1 MLKIFEEYNTCRTVL
16 NPPIRD
22 SDIRQLEEIFSREYE
37 KWIVE
42 FGNLYNI
49 PYDIVILLDK
59 EIHVKKKKI
68 SIITHK
74 SKLTRYLHKFG
85 FKVIFISLL
94 KDNIVKTKDIE
105 VILIGGSADSSSKII
120 NIISNISLENLSVVI
135 VQHIEND
142 RVGMFDEVLKQ
153 YTKHKV
159 VYAQDGK
166 KIKKG
171 VIYLA
176 PKDRHL
182 KVKDSCFV
190 LSDEESYNFSK
201 PSISLSYESFSS
213 YYKESLLVLQECGH
227 AKDGVDKLKFLK
239 SNNSTLVIQD
249 KDECEA
255 KSMVANAYSIS
266 VHDYIFDQN
275 NIIDYI
281 NFLNS
286 NGTKEFYLA
295 FLLEMILKKYNYDFR
310 LYHHDMILRRLDVF
324 MIKNE
329 IKEFKDGIGLI
340 IFNRAA
346 FKEFFLSVSINVT
359 EFFRNPVSFKN
370 SIDFLNKQYKKSHNI
385 KLWSAG
391 CSSGEEAYSIA
402 IILDALGILNKSI
415 MYATDFN
422 SVILEDAQNGIYS
435 NKAYE
440 IAKANFNA
448 IGMEDDLANYIMKND
463 NFVIINEKIREK
475 VLFFQHNLVSDSSF
489 NEFDI
494 IICKNVLIYFSD
506 NLQRIV
512 FKLFYDSLKFG
523 GYLVL
528 GESETIHNSL
538 LVKFERYEDN
548 SKIFK
553 KVS

>member
-1 MLKIFEEYNTCRTVL
+1 MLKIFEEYNTCRVVL
-16 NPPIRD
+16 NPPIKD
-22 SDIRQLEEIFSREYE
+22 NDIRQLKEIFSLEYK
-37 KWIVE
+37 KWVLE
-42 FGNLYNI
+42 FGSLYNI
-49 PYDIVILLDK
+49 NYDIVILLHE
-59 EIHVKKKKI
+59 EIHVKKKNI

-94 KDNIVKTKDIE
+94 KDNILNTRDIE
-105 VILIGGSADSSSKII
+105 VVLIGGSADSSAKII
-120 NIISNISLENLSVVI
+120 NIVSNISLENLALVV
-135 VQHIEND
+135 VQHIESD
-142 RVGMFDEVLKQ
+142 RTGMFDEVLKQ

-159 VYAQDGK
+159 VYAEEGK

-182 KVKDSCFV
+182 KVKESCFV
-190 LSDEESYNFSK
+190 LSNEESHNFSR
-201 PSISLSYESFSS
+201 PSISVSYESFSS
-213 YYKESLLVLQECGH
+213 YYRESLLVVQECGH
-227 AKDGVDKLKFLK
+227 AKDGVDKLELLK
-239 SNNSTLVIQD
+239 SNNSTLIIQD

-255 KSMVANAYSIS
+255 KSMVANAYSIG
-266 VHDYIFDQN
+266 VHDYIFDQK

-281 NFLNS
+281 NFLNTKGS
-286 NGTKEFYLA
+286 KEFYLS
-295 FLLEMILKKYNYDFR
+295 FLLEMISQKYNYDFR
-310 LYHHDMILRRLDVF
+310 LYHHDMILRRLEVF

-329 IKEFKDGIGLI
+329 IKEFKDGIALI
-340 IFNRAA
+340 LFNRAA

-359 EFFRNPVSFKN
+359 EFFRNPVSFEN
-370 SIDFLNKQYKKSHNI
+370 SINFLNKQYKKSHNI

-402 IILDALGILNKSI
+402 IILDALGMFNKSI

-422 SVILEDAQNGIYS
+422 SVILEDAKNGVYS

-440 IAKANFNA
+440 TAKANFNA
-448 IGMEDDLANYIMKND
+448 IGLEDDLDNYIVKND
-463 NFVIINEKIREK
+463 NFVVVNEKIREK

-494 IICKNVLIYFSD
+494 IICKNVLIYFND

-538 LVKFERYEDN
+538 LAKFEKYEDN
-548 SKIFK
+548 CKIFK
-553 KVS
+553 KVT